1 MPRPPREE
9 PQDRVPQTEP
19 MTSDTTISSVPSGAM
34 ATATRSYFL
43 VIRSETSS
51 MFLLPDVG
59 QLLAGRSPEADLR
72 VNDQSAS
79 RLHARFVIDRGSV
92 RVRDLGSRNRTW
104 VNGQPLA
111 PDEERRLY
119 SGDVVIIGSM
129 TLVLH
134 RAGDRPAAGASTAP
148 PVETAPVFVQ
158 LGDHVTLLSDPAMVR
173 VYELLRRLSR
183 STLPVLIIGET
194 GTGKENAAQ
203 AVHHF
208 STRKSA
214 PLVAI
219 NCAAIPENLFES
231 ELFGHV
237 RGAFSGALSDKVG
250 RLEAASGG
258 TVFLDEIGELPL
270 PSQAKLLRALETG
283 LVCPVG
289 SVREHKIDC
298 RIVAATN
305 RDLEAE
311 AQAGRFR
318 QDLYFRLAAA
328 MVVLP
333 PLRERPIEIAQLAG
347 HFLVTACRKLGRGP
361 LRLSDATLRALQQHP
376 FPGNVRELR
385 NLMDYCAATVAE
397 DEVRTEHL
405 PPRFLH
411 AARSASN
418 NSPAPSGLSPAQS
431 PSAATPGS
439 FRRIADE
446 VQELEA
452 RRMREA
458 LDSTAGNQRRAA
470 ELIGMPLRTFVTKL
484 KQYGLREK

>member
-1 MPRPPREE
+1 MNN
-9 PQDRVPQTEP
+9 
-19 MTSDTTISSVPSGAM
+19 DTTISRAPDPGHSLAPRA
-34 ATATRSYFL
+34 YFL
-43 VIRSETSS
+43 VIRPETSAL
-51 MFLLPDVG
+51 FPLPPLG
-59 QLLAGRSPEADLR
+59 QLLVGRAPEADLR
-72 VNDQSAS
+72 IDDQSAS
-79 RLHARFVIDRGSV
+79 RLHARIVIDRDGV

-104 VNGQPLA
+104 VNGEALTG
-111 PDEERRLY
+111 DSERRIV
-119 SGDVVIIGSM
+119 SGDVVVIGSL

-134 RAGDRPAAGASTAP
+134 RAGESEVGSE
-148 PVETAPVFVQ
+148 VHGSEIAPV
-158 LGDHVTLLSDPAMVR
+158 LIDLDGSSSLICDPAMVR

-203 AVHHF
+203 AVHAF
-208 STRKSA
+208 SPRKA
-214 PLVAI
+214 GPLLTI

-237 RGAFSGALSDKVG
+237 RGAFSGAIADKLG

-270 PSQAKLLRALETG
+270 AAQAKLLRALETG
-283 LVCPVG
+283 MVSPVG
-289 SVREHKIDC
+289 SLRDRKIDC
-298 RIVAATN
+298 RVVAATN
-305 RDLEAE
+305 RDLEDE
-311 AQAGRFR
+311 VGRGRFR

-333 PLRERPIEIAQLAG
+333 PLRERRAEIAPLAEL
-347 HFLVTACRKLGRGP
+347 FLKHATSKLDRGP
-361 LRLSDATLRALQQHP
+361 LQLGPATLATLRQHP

-385 NLMDYCAATVAE
+385 NLMDYCAATVVGDVIAP
-397 DEVRTEHL
+397 EHL

-411 AARSASN
+411 GAAASSRSTSETAPSATS
-418 NSPAPSGLSPAQS
+418 SPAGGPA
-431 PSAATPGS
+431 G

-446 VQELEA
+446 VQELES

-458 LDSTAGNQRRAA
+458 LDESGGNQRRAA

-484 KQYGLREK
+484 KQYGLRDK